1 MGIPTK
7 YPIDDM
13 PNLVKRL
20 GKAKTARIRYAQQG
34 TGRRQP
40 SAKNV
45 INPVIE
51 DIAMLKPGD
60 RHPVNDILQC
70 FASLGDSERSLDP
83 KCLLA
88 ILQCVPILNTRE
100 LQRMFN
106 ISDRQARK
114 YLQITLAALTF
125 ISRELNDKTKGNNHG
140 NTKN

>member
-1 MGIPTK
+1 
-7 YPIDDM
+7 M

-70 FASLGDSERSLDP
+70 FASLGDSDRSLDP

>member
-70 FASLGDSERSLDP
+70 FASLGDSDRSLDP

>member
-60 RHPVNDILQC
+60 RHPVNDILHG